1 MACRGSASSGQHT
14 ITGLYVSMACPL
26 GSEDAG
32 SHKCRNGV
40 KVWVDIGDKA
50 YHEAVA
56 SGEGDLRNRLW
67 QHLRAVH
74 ADEVTNQECE
84 HLTKTV
90 QIEYWGHEYKVSH
103 KVSQGS
109 RSRSPAPI
117 GSRNLRPAFTAL
129 NSTCRSPGNFPEAH
143 PLTFNLKCMST
154 HNLHLLRDLI
164 DIELDSRKIK
174 KGQ

>member
-32 SHKCRNGV
+32 NHKCRNGV
-40 KVWVDIGDKA
+40 KVWVNIGKKA
-50 YHEAVA
+50 YDEAVA

-67 QHLRAVH
+67 QHLQAVH
-74 ADEVTNQECE
+74 ADEVTKQECE

-103 KVSQGS
+103 EVSQGS

-117 GSRNLRPAFTAL
+117 GSRNMRPVY
-129 NSTCRSPGNFPEAH
+129 SVFPEAH
-143 PLTFNLKCMST
+143 PTTFNLKCMSN
-154 HNLHLLRDLI
+154 HDLHLLRDLV
-164 DIELDSRKIK
+164 DVELDSRRI

>member
-40 KVWVDIGDKA
+40 KVWVDIGNKA

-90 QIEYWGHEYKVSH
+90 QIEYWGHEYKASH
-103 KVSQGS
+103 EVSQRS

-117 GSRNLRPAFTAL
+117 GSRNMRPVRTV
-129 NSTCRSPGNFPEAH
+129 FPEAH
-143 PLTFNLKCMST
+143 PTTFNLKCMSN
-154 HNLHLLRDLI
+154 HDLHLLRDLL
-164 DIELDSRKIK
+164 DAELTSRRIE
-174 KGQ
+174 GQ